1 MAHEPVVSFV
11 EPEPELERDGE
22 HGTEKE
28 TSSEVTVSH
37 VLPLDG
43 EPTTTGFTQ

>member
-11 EPEPELERDGE
+11 EPELERDGE
-22 HGTEKE
+22 HRTEKE

-43 EPTTTGFTQ
+43 EPTTTRFTQ